1 MPEWGAVLRNYY
13 WHLRFLRPYD
23 QAGRRRYYRKIEA
36 EKKRLIL
43 SGVDGEAVRLYCRW
57 MANPRNN
64 DAELRFRNFS
74 RQLRLF

>member
-13 WHLRFLRPYD
+13 WHLRFLRPFD

-36 EKKRLIL
+36 EKKRLIE
-43 SGVDGEAVRLYCRW
+43 SGVNAEEVRLFCRW

-64 DAELRFRNFS
+64 AARMRFESFS
-74 RQLRLF
+74 RQLRLL